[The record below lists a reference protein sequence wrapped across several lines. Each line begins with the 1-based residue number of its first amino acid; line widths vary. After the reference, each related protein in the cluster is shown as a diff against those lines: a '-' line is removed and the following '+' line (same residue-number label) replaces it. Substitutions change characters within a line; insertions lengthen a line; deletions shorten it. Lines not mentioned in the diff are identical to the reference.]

1 MSNIFRKAS
10 LDRLASP
17 EQLDKMIKVTSPM
30 VWLASVAIVL
40 VIAVTVVWAFVGR
53 LPEKVEI
60 HGLYTSDAQVQSIFA
75 PANGIIDIL
84 VSKND
89 IVKAGQVIAVMD
101 DKETRISLDKI
112 EQVLADLES
121 ITLDSEN
128 DPASSDLSPLLEIK
142 TNYKAA
148 TISDEQL
155 ELQIALLEEDCAKQE
170 KEVKRL
176 RGEYNAARN
185 DYLRSMDNNT
195 LNAATYDYQKA
206 SELLS
211 VSSTMYQNASAAEAA
226 ALQAYQEVLAIYGD
240 ADPTTLA
247 AQQQY
252 QQAQEALQTA
262 QQDLDQKQKDF
273 DTKLAKYEK
282 AVKNQDSV
290 TANTQKLYLIFNE
303 KNSLYSN
310 AYGTLNNM
318 RSNLQSMK
326 IQLEGNEMGSSA
338 NLLALK
344 NNFNMTKSAMLSEL
358 NAERDKLKT
367 VLDNLEIK
375 AVSEGVVTALSVQ
388 NLQII
393 GAGTEIL
400 KLKSLDVDDM
410 IVVFFVPLTDAKKFQ
425 PGMEVRLT
433 PSTVNEQEFGHMNG
447 KITSVAS
454 SLASTQEMRDRV
466 GDDLMVSG
474 LQQQGPSLEVIVTI
488 NRDKNTASG
497 YEWSNKKGAEISIG
511 DGTVINAN
519 VITDSKAPITKL
531 LPYLK
536 EKLKV
541 KVEESD

>member
-17 EQLDKMIKVTSPM
+17 EQLDKMIKITSPM

-252 QQAQEALQTA
+252 QQAQEALHSA
-262 QQDLDQKQKDF
+262 
-273 DTKLAKYEK
+273 A
-282 AVKNQDSV
+282 
-290 TANTQKLYLIFNE
+290 
-303 KNSLYSN
+303 
-310 AYGTLNNM
+310 
-318 RSNLQSMK
+318 
-326 IQLEGNEMGSSA
+326 GSGS
-338 NLLALK
+338 K
-344 NNFNMTKSAMLSEL
+344 T
-358 NAERDKLKT
+358 ERL
-367 VLDNLEIK
+367 
-375 AVSEGVVTALSVQ
+375 
-388 NLQII
+388 
-393 GAGTEIL
+393 
-400 KLKSLDVDDM
+400 
-410 IVVFFVPLTDAKKFQ
+410 
-425 PGMEVRLT
+425 
-433 PSTVNEQEFGHMNG
+433 
-447 KITSVAS
+447 
-454 SLASTQEMRDRV
+454 
-466 GDDLMVSG
+466 
-474 LQQQGPSLEVIVTI
+474 
-488 NRDKNTASG
+488 
-497 YEWSNKKGAEISIG
+497 
-511 DGTVINAN
+511 
-519 VITDSKAPITKL
+519 
-531 LPYLK
+531 
-536 EKLKV
+536 
-541 KVEESD
+541 

>member
-60 HGLYTSDAQVQSIFA
+60 HGLYTSDAQVHSIFA
-75 PANGIIDIL
+75 PANGIIDLL
-84 VSKND
+84 VSKDD

-101 DKETRISLDKI
+101 DRETRISLNKI

-155 ELQIALLEEDCAKQE
+155 ELQIALLEKECTEQE
-170 KEVKRL
+170 KEVTRL

-185 DYLRSMDNNT
+185 DYLRSMDF
-195 LNAATYDYQKA
+195 QKA

-211 VSSTMYQNASAAEAA
+211 VSSTMYQNAAAAEAA

-240 ADPTTLA
+240 ADPITLA

-252 QQAQEALQTA
+252 QQAQKALQAA
-262 QQDLDQKQKDF
+262 QQDLAQKQKDF
-273 DTKLAKYEK
+273 DTKLAIYEK

-290 TANTQKLYLIFNE
+290 AANTQKLYLIFSE

-310 AYGTLNNM
+310 AYGTLNSM
-318 RSNLQSMK
+318 RSNLKSMK
-326 IQLEGNEMGSSA
+326 IQLESNEMGSSA
-338 NLLALK
+338 NLNALK
-344 NNFNMTKSAMLSEL
+344 DNFNMTKSAMLSQL
-358 NAERDKLKT
+358 NAERNKLET
-367 VLDNLEIK
+367 ALDSLEIK

-400 KLKSLDVDDM
+400 KLKPLDVDDM

-447 KITSVAS
+447 KIISVAS
-454 SLASTQEMRDRV
+454 SLASTQEMRDRL

-488 NRDKNTASG
+488 NRDANTVSG
-497 YEWSNKKGAEISIG
+497 YEWSNKKGAEIFIG
-511 DGTVINAN
+511 DGTVMNAN

-541 KVEESD
+541 KVEKSD

>member
-60 HGLYTSDAQVQSIFA
+60 HGLYTSDAQVHSIFA
-75 PANGIIDIL
+75 PANGIIDLL
-84 VSKND
+84 VSKDD

-101 DKETRISLDKI
+101 DRETRISLNKI

-155 ELQIALLEEDCAKQE
+155 ELQIALLGKDCTEQE
-170 KEVKRL
+170 KEVTRL

-195 LNAATYDYQKA
+195 LNAATYDFQKA

-211 VSSTMYQNASAAEAA
+211 VSSTMYQNAAAAEAA

-240 ADPTTLA
+240 ADPITLA

-252 QQAQEALQTA
+252 QQAQKALQAA
-262 QQDLDQKQKDF
+262 QQDLAQKQKDF
-273 DTKLAKYEK
+273 DTKLAIYEK

-290 TANTQKLYLIFNE
+290 AANTQKLYLIFSE

-310 AYGTLNNM
+310 AYGTLNSM
-318 RSNLQSMK
+318 RSNLKSMK
-326 IQLEGNEMGSSA
+326 IQLESNEMGSSA
-338 NLLALK
+338 NLNALK
-344 NNFNMTKSAMLSEL
+344 DNFNMTKSAMLSQL
-358 NAERDKLKT
+358 NAERNKLET
-367 VLDNLEIK
+367 ALDSLEIK

-400 KLKSLDVDDM
+400 KLKPLDVDDM

-447 KITSVAS
+447 KIISVAS
-454 SLASTQEMRDRV
+454 SLASTQEMRDRL

-488 NRDKNTASG
+488 NRDANTVSG
-497 YEWSNKKGAEISIG
+497 YEWSNKKGAEIFIG
-511 DGTVINAN
+511 DGTVMNAN

-541 KVEESD
+541 KVEKSD

>member
-60 HGLYTSDAQVQSIFA
+60 HGLYTSDAQVHSIFA
-75 PANGIIDIL
+75 PANGIIDLL
-84 VSKND
+84 VSKDD

-101 DKETRISLDKI
+101 DRETRISLNKI

-155 ELQIALLEEDCAKQE
+155 ELQIALLEKECTEQE
-170 KEVKRL
+170 KEVTRL

-195 LNAATYDYQKA
+195 LNAATYDFQKA

-211 VSSTMYQNASAAEAA
+211 VSSTMYQNAAAAEAA

-240 ADPTTLA
+240 ADPITLA

-252 QQAQEALQTA
+252 QQAQKALQAA
-262 QQDLDQKQKDF
+262 QQDLAQKQKDF
-273 DTKLAKYEK
+273 DTKLAIYEK

-290 TANTQKLYLIFNE
+290 AANTQKLYLIFSE

-310 AYGTLNNM
+310 AYGTLNSM
-318 RSNLQSMK
+318 RSNLKSMK
-326 IQLEGNEMGSSA
+326 IQLESNEMGSSA
-338 NLLALK
+338 NLNALK
-344 NNFNMTKSAMLSEL
+344 DNFNMTKSAMLSQL
-358 NAERDKLKT
+358 NAERNKLET
-367 VLDNLEIK
+367 ALDSLEIK

-400 KLKSLDVDDM
+400 KLKPLDVDDM

-454 SLASTQEMRDRV
+454 SLASTQEMRDRL

-488 NRDKNTASG
+488 NRDANTVSG
-497 YEWSNKKGAEISIG
+497 YEWSNKKGAEIFIG
-511 DGTVINAN
+511 DGTVMNAN

-541 KVEESD
+541 KVEKSD

>member
-400 KLKSLDVDDM
+400 KIKSLDVDDM

-454 SLASTQEMRDRV
+454 SLASTQEMRDRL

-488 NRDKNTASG
+488 NRDANTVSG
-497 YEWSNKKGAEISIG
+497 YEWSNKKGAEIFIG
-511 DGTVINAN
+511 DGTVMNAN

-541 KVEESD
+541 KVEKSD

>member
-1 MSNIFRKAS
+1 MC
-10 LDRLASP
+10 
-17 EQLDKMIKVTSPM
+17 
-30 VWLASVAIVL
+30 
-40 VIAVTVVWAFVGR
+40 
-53 LPEKVEI
+53 
-60 HGLYTSDAQVQSIFA
+60 
-75 PANGIIDIL
+75 
-84 VSKND
+84 
-89 IVKAGQVIAVMD
+89 
-101 DKETRISLDKI
+101 ETG
-112 EQVLADLES
+112 E
-121 ITLDSEN
+121 
-128 DPASSDLSPLLEIK
+128 
-142 TNYKAA
+142 
-148 TISDEQL
+148 
-155 ELQIALLEEDCAKQE
+155 
-170 KEVKRL
+170 EVKRL